1 MTPVLKVLVFDD
13 ELSQRPAFYRQAE
26 LDLKFYADAD
36 DAVRIVAA
44 EHPDVVMMDFTMG
57 AALSGAAAVRRIRE
71 RHAAVSAPARSATS
85 QTATSRTAT
94 DQAARPQPAPSP
106 LRIVAISSDPAANQ
120 HMIAA
125 GADDAIPKSHVRAY
139 LQRLIEHARLLRRE
153 ENFSGVR

>member
-1 MTPVLKVLVFDD
+1 MTPALKVLVFDD

-71 RHAAVSAPARSATS
+71 KQTGGPAPARSAS
-85 QTATSRTAT
+85 NQTATDKT
-94 DQAARPQPAPSP
+94 ARPQPAPSP

-120 HMIAA
+120 HMLEA

-139 LQRLIEHARLLRRE
+139 LQRLVEHARLLRRE

>member
-71 RHAAVSAPARSATS
+71 KLARVPAPAPSPPEK
-85 QTATSRTAT
+85 
-94 DQAARPQPAPSP
+94 AAAGPHPAPSP

-120 HMIAA
+120 HMLEA
-125 GADDAIPKSHVRAY
+125 GADDSIPKSHVRAY
-139 LQRLIEHARLLRRE
+139 LQRLVEHARLMRRE